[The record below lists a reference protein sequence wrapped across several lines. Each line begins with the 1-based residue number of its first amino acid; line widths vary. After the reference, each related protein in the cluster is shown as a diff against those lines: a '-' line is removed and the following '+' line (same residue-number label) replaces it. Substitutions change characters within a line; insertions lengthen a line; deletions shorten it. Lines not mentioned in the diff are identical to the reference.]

1 MVAVSSDN
9 CEDEWTHARQY
20 CMEMFALNDPPRGV
34 TGKTM
39 DQCMRGQVSERCGG
53 NLVEGRR

>member
-1 MVAVSSDN
+1 MY
-9 CEDEWTHARQY
+9 ARQY
-20 CMEMFALNDPPRGV
+20 CMEMFPLNDPPHGV

-53 NLVEGRR
+53 KLVERRRWNHA

>member
-1 MVAVSSDN
+1 MQLN
-9 CEDEWTHARQY
+9 CEDEWTHARKY
-20 CMEMFALNDPPRGV
+20 CEDLFWLLDRPRGI

-53 NLVEGRR
+53 NPVER